1 MSIPLTQP
9 CPQCEGEM
17 ELVTTD
23 DAGEVVVYECPDC
36 GYQVETPVEADE
48 DESQGRPQPADE
60 PLEGEDEDAVAEL
73 IEPKDE
79 T

>member
-1 MSIPLTQP
+1 
-9 CPQCEGEM
+9 M